1 MKNMFFIIFWIG
13 GDFWQVISGEVDFP
27 GSVAPCSSLGGWAG
41 DHITTKRTMCHR
53 VREPTPSCSLCA
65 RKLHGL
71 CSGAQPLGH
80 MWQWLCEGD
89 GVAQM
94 MTFSSGIFGIL
105 RMEIVWIGVA
115 NLWLFMCCCSFIFFL
130 SSCLCLYLSVC
141 VCVCIVRSIGFAQ
154 AMRFDYSVRQK
165 IGYPGAIKLRTILP
179 QTSVLPKLPQLPY
192 KVKHSSFSWKPSF
205 FQVHSRVHG

>member
-1 MKNMFFIIFWIG
+1 MKNLINNIKKSRKSQKKQKKHMRNMKKHVFHHFLDWN
-13 GDFWQVISGEVDFP
+13 FWQVISGEVDFP

-105 RMEIVWIGVA
+105 RMEIV
-115 NLWLFMCCCSFIFFL
+115 
-130 SSCLCLYLSVC
+130 
-141 VCVCIVRSIGFAQ
+141 
-154 AMRFDYSVRQK
+154 
-165 IGYPGAIKLRTILP
+165 
-179 QTSVLPKLPQLPY
+179 
-192 KVKHSSFSWKPSF
+192 
-205 FQVHSRVHG
+205 